1 MMIDQVT
8 YHVKDNWEK
17 LTFHQDLSKCQF
29 IKVAIRNAT
38 QQKLL
43 LCMSLITFWK
53 QLANC
58 ITVSI
63 RRLMTGHEV
72 NRVVS
77 LGDLFYSLKF
87 WSWKFIKPR
96 FKVGCRS
103 TFAGAMLPSDV
114 IDFAMLSAQRFWQE
128 TVLLFA
134 VMWPGSNQRERA
146 QYVGKKFPAKVKPLL
161 SGHLRDLPK
170 CSLNRGLYKMR
181 NVC

>member
-1 MMIDQVT
+1 MIIDQVT
-8 YHVKDNWEK
+8 YHVKDNWETCTK
-17 LTFHQDLSKCQF
+17 TVFLTFHQDLSQCQF

-43 LCMSLITFWK
+43 LCMSLINFWK
-53 QLANC
+53 QLTNC

-103 TFAGAMLPSDV
+103 TFAGALLPSDV
-114 IDFAMLSAQRFWQE
+114 IDSMLSAQRFWQE
-128 TVLLFA
+128 TVLLLA
-134 VMWPGSNQRERA
+134 VMWPGINQ
-146 QYVGKKFPAKVKPLL
+146 PINL
-161 SGHLRDLPK
+161 
-170 CSLNRGLYKMR
+170 
-181 NVC
+181 

>member
-1 MMIDQVT
+1 M
-8 YHVKDNWEK
+8 
-17 LTFHQDLSKCQF
+17 SKIIERLAQREFFDFSSRF
-29 IKVAIRNAT
+29 IK
-38 QQKLL
+38 
-43 LCMSLITFWK
+43 MSDHQSGHKKRHSTETALMYVTDHFWK

-103 TFAGAMLPSDV
+103 TFAGALSPSDV

-161 SGHLRDLPK
+161 SGHLRGLPK